1 MPEQKRI
8 DIVIKKKQFFKQ
20 VNFGSEPEFLFL
32 CILKVVFNDRSTK
45 ETPGDLL
52 VLPLGGQGWEEK
64 SCAITN
70 LLHEGVEVGDGV
82 LDGGEGEESNE
93 VSAVGGHR
101 HNHKQPP
108 EASQDSSENKM

>member
-1 MPEQKRI
+1 M
-8 DIVIKKKQFFKQ
+8 
-20 VNFGSEPEFLFL
+20 NFGSEPEFLFL

-52 VLPLGGQGWEEK
+52 VLPLGGQGWVEK

-82 LDGGEGEESNE
+82 LDGGEGEEGDQ
-93 VSAVGGHR
+93 VSTVGCHC
-101 HNHKQPP
+101 HDDKQPP
-108 EASQDSSENKM
+108 EAGEDPSGVRISSYNEHMKVEHQVHI

>member
-1 MPEQKRI
+1 M
-8 DIVIKKKQFFKQ
+8 
-20 VNFGSEPEFLFL
+20 NFGSKPEFLFL

-52 VLPLGGQGWEEK
+52 VLPLGGQGWVEK